1 MLVLTRKIDEEIKIG
16 NDITL
21 KILAISENQTKIGIE
36 APKGIQI
43 FRNEI
48 YSKVKENAIE
58 ASQASDQ
65 KAANLN
71 TYKIKRVN

>member
-16 NDITL
+16 KDITL

-48 YSKVKENAIE
+48 YSKVKDNAIE
-58 ASQASDQ
+58 ASQASVQ
-65 KAANLN
+65 RAGNLTN
-71 TYKIKRVN
+71 YKIKKVN

>member
-16 NDITL
+16 KDITL

-43 FRNEI
+43 FRNEV
-48 YSKVKENAIE
+48 YVKVKENAIE
-58 ASQASDQ
+58 ASKASAQ
-65 KAANLN
+65 NAANL
-71 TYKIKRVN
+71 TKYKIKKVN

>member
-16 NDITL
+16 KDITL

-36 APKGIQI
+36 APKGVQI

-48 YSKVKENAIE
+48 YTKVKENAI
-58 ASQASDQ
+58 QASKASIQ
-65 KAANLN
+65 KAENLN
-71 TYKIKRVN
+71 KYKIKKVN